1 MGNCPRGGSGNA
13 SYPSPRHAEW
23 KQSTPPSGKM
33 VTLPN
38 PILKTPFRSQTLRIN
53 WCEMPMECSPM
64 YTPKCYLLF
73 NFLWYRAQY
82 IHTDGRYYRVTVAQ
96 PIKTSC
102 PNTCEF
108 FCLKQFQ
115 SIHSTNPDCYLYW
128 GLFLKKNNIL
138 CKSEVWL
145 CQVCQIPWNWR
156 QLSFQGGCWELNLG
170 PLPEQP
176 MLLSDE
182 PTLTEV

>member
-1 MGNCPRGGSGNA
+1 MFDSTDTKEPHLLCKYILVFFFFFWARASHSNTHWLTVKGFAKNLMGNRPRGGSGNA
-13 SYPSPRHAEW
+13 SYPSPRRAEW

-38 PILKTPFRSQTLRIN
+38 LILKTPFWSQTLRIN
-53 WCEMPMECSPM
+53 WCEMRTECSPM
-64 YTPKCYLLF
+64 YTPKCYLF
-73 NFLWYRAQY
+73 PVTDRAQY

-96 PIKTSC
+96 SIKTSC

-128 GLFLKKNNIL
+128 GLF
-138 CKSEVWL
+138 
-145 CQVCQIPWNWR
+145 
-156 QLSFQGGCWELNLG
+156 FF
-170 PLPEQP
+170 
-176 MLLSDE
+176 
-182 PTLTEV
+182 